1 MKVIRLAVA
10 VACAIGLGL
19 APLTAKA
26 QTPQT
31 ASDIATYVVR
41 PGDTLY
47 DLAERYMV
55 RPGDA
60 QRVARLNRIAE
71 PRRLQP
77 GTTLRIPVR
86 LLRTEPVVARLSAFR
101 GDVTITAPA
110 GPLAPVIGLVIPEGS
125 RLTTAAGAF
134 LTLEMPDGSRIT
146 LPSQSRVVLDRARR
160 VLLSGDIQRR
170 LTLEAG
176 RSSSVVA
183 PAPTPGSSFIIT
195 TPLTVSAVRGTE
207 FRVAHDA
214 EANRSTLEVVEG
226 SVGARASY
234 EASEILVPRAFGRR
248 ADATSATAPQALLP
262 SPKLRAPGR
271 AQDEPELSFDLVPVD
286 GAQSYRG
293 QLATDAGF
301 VDIFAEAES
310 EGPTLTFGSV
320 PNAIYFLRLTAIAV
334 DGLEGLPEVYAV
346 ERRLNAIG
354 LAPPA
359 GLEGVDRSFLFRWS
373 DSGEGAASFRFQLAV
388 NAEMDGPII
397 DEPGLTER
405 QISVAELPDGVYF
418 WRVLVTR
425 FEDGRASEKWSPV
438 QRFQLGG

>member
-1 MKVIRLAVA
+1 MKAAHLAA
-10 VACAIGLGL
+10 IIACAIGITL
-19 APLTAKA
+19 AAPAARA
-26 QTPQT
+26 QTSQAP
-31 ASDIATYVVR
+31 ADIATYVVR

-47 DLAERYMV
+47 DLATRYMI

-60 QRVARLNRIAE
+60 LQVARLNRIAE
-71 PRRLQP
+71 PRRLRP
-77 GTTLRIPVR
+77 GTTLRIPMR
-86 LLRTEPVVARLSAFR
+86 LLRTEPVVARLAAFR
-101 GDVTITAPA
+101 GNVTIAGPA
-110 GPLAPVIGLVIPEGS
+110 GPLAPTIGLIVPEGS
-125 RLTTAAGAF
+125 RLATAAGAF

-146 LPSQSRVVLDRARR
+146 LPSQSQVVLNRARR
-160 VLLSGDIQRR
+160 VLLTGDIQRH

-176 RSSSVVA
+176 RSSSVVN

-207 FRVAHDA
+207 FRVGHDP
-214 EANRSTLEVVEG
+214 EANHSTLEVVEG
-226 SVGARASY
+226 SVGAQASY
-234 EASEILVPRAFGRR
+234 EPGEILVTQAFGRR
-248 ADATSATAPQALLP
+248 ADATRATAPQPLLP
-262 SPKLRAPGR
+262 GPKLRNPGAR
-271 AQDEPELSFDLVPVD
+271 QDEPELRFDVVPAE

-301 VDIFAEAES
+301 VDILAETES
-310 EGPTLTFGSV
+310 ETPTLTFASV
-320 PNAIYFLRLTAIAV
+320 PNAVYFLRLTAIDSA
-334 DGLEGLPEVYAV
+334 GLEGLPEVYAI
-346 ERRLNAIG
+346 ERRLNAID

-373 DSGEGAASFRFQLAV
+373 DSGEGVASFRFQLAA
-388 NAEMDGPII
+388 NAEMDSPII

-425 FEDGRASEKWSPV
+425 FEDGEAIEKWAPV

>member
-1 MKVIRLAVA
+1 MKVIHLAVA
-10 VACAIGLGL
+10 IIWTIGLGL
-19 APLTAKA
+19 APAAAKA
-26 QTPQT
+26 QGRQ
-31 ASDIATYVVR
+31 ASSDIVTYVVQ

-47 DLAERYMV
+47 DLAERYMI

-60 QRVARLNRIAE
+60 LQVARLNRVVE
-71 PRRLQP
+71 PRRLRP

-86 LLRTEPVVARLSAFR
+86 LLRTEPVAARLAAYR
-101 GDVTITAPA
+101 GDVTVTAPA
-110 GPLAPVIGLVIPEGS
+110 GPLTPVIGLVVPEGS

-134 LTLEMPDGSRIT
+134 LTVEMPDGARIT

-160 VLLSGDIQRR
+160 VLLTGDIQRR

-176 RSSSVVA
+176 RSSSVVP
-183 PAPTPGSSFIIT
+183 PAPTPGSSFIIQ

-207 FRVAHDA
+207 FRVGHDA

-226 SVGARASY
+226 AVGAQASY
-234 EASEILVPRAFGRR
+234 ESGETLVPQAFGRR
-248 ADATSATAPQALLP
+248 ADATGASAPQALLP
-262 SPKLRAPGR
+262 GPKLLNPGQP
-271 AQDEPELSFDLVPVD
+271 QDEPELRFNLVPVD
-286 GAQSYRG
+286 QAQSYRA

-301 VDIFAEAES
+301 VDILAES
-310 EGPTLTFGSV
+310 ESDSPTLTFASV
-320 PNAIYFLRLTAIAV
+320 PNAIYFLRLTALGSG
-334 DGLEGLPEVYAV
+334 GLEGLPEIYAI

-354 LAPPA
+354 LEPPA

-373 DSGEGAASFRFQLAV
+373 DAGDGVASFRFQLAA
-388 NAEMDGPII
+388 NAEMEGPII

-405 QISVAELPDGVYF
+405 QISVAELPAGVYY

-425 FEDGRASEKWSPV
+425 FEDGRAFEKWSPV

>member
-1 MKVIRLAVA
+1 MKVIHLAVA
-10 VACAIGLGL
+10 VACAISLGL
-19 APLTAKA
+19 APPAARA
-26 QTPQT
+26 QDGRAP
-31 ASDIATYVVR
+31 SDIATYVVR

-47 DLAERYMV
+47 DLAERYMT

-60 QRVARLNRIAE
+60 SQVARLNRVVE
-71 PRRLQP
+71 PRRLRP

-86 LLRTEPVVARLSAFR
+86 LLRTEPVVARLAAFR
-101 GDVTITAPA
+101 GDVTIAAPA
-110 GPLAPVIGLVIPEGS
+110 GPLAPVIGLIVPEGS

-146 LPSQSRVVLDRARR
+146 LPSQSRVVLERARR
-160 VLLSGDIQRR
+160 VLLTGDIQRR

-207 FRVAHDA
+207 FRVGHDA

-226 SVGARASY
+226 SVGAQASY
-234 EASEILVPRAFGRR
+234 EPSEILVPQAFGRR
-248 ADATSATAPQALLP
+248 ADAASATAPQALLP
-262 SPKLRAPGR
+262 GPRLRNPGR
-271 AQDEPELSFDLVPVD
+271 PQDEPELSFDVVPVD
-286 GAQSYRG
+286 HAQRYRG

-301 VDIFAEAES
+301 VDILAEAEG
-310 EGPTLTFGSV
+310 EGPTLTFASV
-320 PNAIYFLRLTAIAV
+320 PNAIYFLRLTALDP
-334 DGLEGLPEVYAV
+334 DGLEGLPEVYAI

-354 LAPPA
+354 LEAPA

-373 DSGEGAASFRFQLAV
+373 DSGDGVASFRFQLAA
-388 NAEMDGPII
+388 NADMERPII

-425 FEDGRASEKWSPV
+425 FEDGRAFEKWAPV

>member
-1 MKVIRLAVA
+1 MKVIHLAVA

-19 APLTAKA
+19 APSDAKA
-26 QTPQT
+26 QAGQAP
-31 ASDIATYVVR
+31 ADIATYVVR

-47 DLAERYMV
+47 GLAERYMI

-60 QRVARLNRIAE
+60 SQVGRLNRIAE

-77 GTTLRIPVR
+77 GTILRIPAR
-86 LLRTEPVVARLSAFR
+86 LLRTEPVVARLAAFR
-101 GDVTITAPA
+101 GDVTIIAPA
-110 GPLAPVIGLVIPEGS
+110 GPLAPVIGLVVPEGS

-134 LTLEMPDGSRIT
+134 LTLEMPDSSRIT

-160 VLLSGDIQRR
+160 VLLTGDIQRR

-176 RSSSVVA
+176 RSSSVVT
-183 PAPTPGSSFIIT
+183 PAPTPGSSFIIQ

-207 FRVAHDA
+207 FRVGHDA
-214 EANRSTLEVVEG
+214 EANHSTLEVVEG
-226 SVGARASY
+226 SVGAQASY
-234 EASEILVPRAFGRR
+234 EPGEILVPQAFGRR
-248 ADATSATAPQALLP
+248 ADATSASAPQALLP
-262 SPKLRAPGR
+262 GPKLRNPGR
-271 AQDEPELSFDLVPVD
+271 PQDEPELSFSLVPVD

-301 VDIFAEAES
+301 VDILAES
-310 EGPTLTFGSV
+310 QSDGTILTFASA
-320 PNAIYFLRLTAIAV
+320 PNAIYFLRLTALDA
-334 DGLEGLPEVYAV
+334 DGLEGLPEVYAI

-354 LAPPA
+354 LEPPA

-373 DSGEGAASFRFQLAV
+373 DSGGGVASFRFQLAA
-388 NAEMDGPII
+388 NPEMDGPII
-397 DEPGLTER
+397 DEPGLAER

-425 FEDGRASEKWSPV
+425 FEDGRTFEKWSPV

>member
-1 MKVIRLAVA
+1 MKVIHLAVA

-19 APLTAKA
+19 APSDAKA
-26 QTPQT
+26 QAGQAP
-31 ASDIATYVVR
+31 ADIATYVVR

-47 DLAERYMV
+47 GLAERYMI

-60 QRVARLNRIAE
+60 SQVGRLNRIAE

-77 GTTLRIPVR
+77 GTILRIPAR
-86 LLRTEPVVARLSAFR
+86 LLRTEPVVARLAAFR
-101 GDVTITAPA
+101 GDVTIIAPA
-110 GPLAPVIGLVIPEGS
+110 GPLAPVIGLVVPEGS

-160 VLLSGDIQRR
+160 VLLTGDIQRR

-176 RSSSVVA
+176 RSSSVVN

-207 FRVAHDA
+207 FRVGHDA

-226 SVGARASY
+226 SVGAQASY
-234 EASEILVPRAFGRR
+234 ESRETLVPQAFGRR
-248 ADATSATAPQALLP
+248 ADASGASAPQALLP
-262 SPKLRAPGR
+262 GPKLRNPGQP
-271 AQDEPELSFDLVPVD
+271 QDEPELSFDVVPLD
-286 GAQSYRG
+286 HAQGYRG

-301 VDIFAEAES
+301 VDILAEAEG
-310 EGPTLTFGSV
+310 ERPTLTFASV
-320 PNAIYFLRLTAIAV
+320 PNAIYFLRLTALDT
-334 DGLEGLPEVYAV
+334 DGLEGLPEVYAI

-354 LAPPA
+354 LEPPA

-373 DSGEGAASFRFQLAV
+373 DSGDGVASFRFQLAA
-388 NAEMDGPII
+388 NADMERPII

-425 FEDGRASEKWSPV
+425 FEDGRAFEKWAPI